1 MLPNEH
7 TRQVFSGAARDLI
20 DELYIINPDLYSY
33 TLKFFQGDE
42 ILGFSL
48 ELEESVGTVTYVL
61 HTQGHSLVSWSS
73 YTDDLTD
80 WESFSSAL
88 DSVKALAR
96 EMHSI
101 MEGMR

>member
-1 MLPNEH
+1 MSNSEQI
-7 TRQVFSGAARDLI
+7 RQMYESAARALV
-20 DELYIINPDLYSY
+20 DELYLINPYLCSY

-48 ELEESVGTVTYVL
+48 ELEESIGTVTYVL

-73 YTDDLTD
+73 YTDELTE
-80 WESFSSAL
+80 WESFSEA

-101 MEGMR
+101 LEGMR

>member
-1 MLPNEH
+1 MLSNEH
-7 TRQVFSGAARDLI
+7 TRQVFSYVARALI
-20 DELYIINPDLYSY
+20 DELYLLNPDMYSY

-48 ELEESVGTVTYVL
+48 ELEESIGTVTYVL

-73 YTDDLTD
+73 YTDELTE
-80 WESFSSAL
+80 WEYFSAS

-101 MEGMR
+101 FEGMR

>member
-1 MLPNEH
+1 MSNSGQI
-7 TRQVFSGAARDLI
+7 RQMYESAARALV
-20 DELYIINPDLYSY
+20 DELYLINPYLYSY
-33 TLKFFQGDE
+33 TMKFFQGDE

-48 ELEESVGTVTYVL
+48 ELEESIGTVTYVL

-73 YTDDLTD
+73 YTDELTE
-80 WESFSSAL
+80 WESFSAS

-101 MEGMR
+101 LEGMR

>member
-7 TRQVFSGAARDLI
+7 TRQVFSYAARALI
-20 DELYIINPDLYSY
+20 DELYLLNPDMYSY

-48 ELEESVGTVTYVL
+48 ELEESIGTVTYVL

-80 WESFSSAL
+80 WESFSAL

-101 MEGMR
+101 LEGMR

>member
-1 MLPNEH
+1 MSNSEQI
-7 TRQVFSGAARDLI
+7 RQMYESAARALV
-20 DELYIINPDLYSY
+20 DELYLINPYLYSY

-48 ELEESVGTVTYVL
+48 ELEESIGTVTYVL
-61 HTQGHSLVSWSS
+61 HTQGYSLVSWSS
-73 YTDDLTD
+73 YTDELTE
-80 WESFSSAL
+80 WESFSAS

>member
-1 MLPNEH
+1 MLPNEY

-20 DELYIINPDLYSY
+20 DELYIINPNLYSY

-80 WESFSSAL
+80 WESFSAL
-88 DSVKALAR
+88 DSGKALAR

>member
-1 MLPNEH
+1 MSNSEQI
-7 TRQVFSGAARDLI
+7 RQMYESAARALV
-20 DELYIINPDLYSY
+20 DELYLINPYLYSY
-33 TLKFFQGDE
+33 TMKFFQGDE

-48 ELEESVGTVTYVL
+48 ELEESIGTVTCVL

-73 YTDDLTD
+73 YTDELTE
-80 WESFSSAL
+80 WESFSAS

-101 MEGMR
+101 LEGMR

>member
-1 MLPNEH
+1 MSNSEQI
-7 TRQVFSGAARDLI
+7 RQMYESAARALV
-20 DELYIINPDLYSY
+20 DELYLINPYLYSY

-48 ELEESVGTVTYVL
+48 ELEESIGTVTYVL
-61 HTQGHSLVSWSS
+61 HTQGRSLVSWSS
-73 YTDDLTD
+73 YTDELTE
-80 WESFSSAL
+80 WESFSAS

-101 MEGMR
+101 LEGMR

>member
-7 TRQVFSGAARDLI
+7 TILVFSYAARALI
-20 DELYIINPDLYSY
+20 DELYILNPDLYSY
-33 TLKFFQGDE
+33 TLKSFQGNE

-48 ELEESVGTVTYVL
+48 ELEESIGTVTYVL

-73 YTDDLTD
+73 YTDELTE
-80 WESFSSAL
+80 WESFSAS
-88 DSVKALAR
+88 DSVKAMAR

-101 MEGMR
+101 LEGMR

>member
-1 MLPNEH
+1 MSNSEQI
-7 TRQVFSGAARDLI
+7 RQMYESAARALV
-20 DELYIINPDLYSY
+20 DELYLINPYLYSY

-48 ELEESVGTVTYVL
+48 ELEESIGTVTYVL

-73 YTDDLTD
+73 YTDELTE
-80 WESFSSAL
+80 WESFSAS

-96 EMHSI
+96 GMHSI
-101 MEGMR
+101 LEGMR

>member
-7 TRQVFSGAARDLI
+7 TRQVFSYAARALI
-20 DELYIINPDLYSY
+20 DELYLLNPDMYSY

-61 HTQGHSLVSWSS
+61 HTQGHSLVSWSP
-73 YTDDLTD
+73 YTDELTE
-80 WESFSSAL
+80 WESFSEVDSA
-88 DSVKALAR
+88 KALAR

-101 MEGMR
+101 LEGMR

>member
-1 MLPNEH
+1 MSNSEQI
-7 TRQVFSGAARDLI
+7 RQMYESAARALV
-20 DELYIINPDLYSY
+20 DELYLINPYLYSY

-48 ELEESVGTVTYVL
+48 ELEESIGTVTYVL

-73 YTDDLTD
+73 HTDELTE
-80 WESFSSAL
+80 WESFSAS

-101 MEGMR
+101 LEGMR

>member
-1 MLPNEH
+1 MSNSEQI
-7 TRQVFSGAARDLI
+7 RQMYESAARALV
-20 DELYIINPDLYSY
+20 DELYLINPYLYSY

-48 ELEESVGTVTYVL
+48 ELEESIGTVTYVL

-73 YTDDLTD
+73 YTDELTE
-80 WESFSSAL
+80 WESFSEA

-101 MEGMR
+101 FEGMR

>member
-1 MLPNEH
+1 MSNSEQI
-7 TRQVFSGAARDLI
+7 RQMYESAARALV
-20 DELYIINPDLYSY
+20 DELYLINPYLYSY

-48 ELEESVGTVTYVL
+48 ELEEIIGTVTYVL

-73 YTDDLTD
+73 YTDELTE
-80 WESFSSAL
+80 WESFSAS

-101 MEGMR
+101 LEGMR